1 MSGRNKVRFF
11 FFLRG
16 TSKRFFSLFSAF
28 QGGAEHSVPVVISK
42 IFKDQVGKRVFKKC
56 HFFNL
61 HFGRQAKRSNGE
73 PELFSLA

>member
-42 IFKDQVGKRVFKKC
+42 IFKDQVGKRVFKKMPLFLIC
-56 HFFNL
+56 IL
-61 HFGRQAKRSNGE
+61 DGKRSVQMA
-73 PELFSLA
+73 SRSRLA